1 MIPKDSPKIFRRKLL
16 FFAFLFINLLLHFIS
31 ILHYSKE
38 HLGVTHKLDEETGVW
53 RAEARKQGASKLM
66 TPQHPVQT
74 SLGFSLELPGGQSRQ
89 ESRVVAR
96 VQEQGG

>member
-1 MIPKDSPKIFRRKLL
+1 M
-16 FFAFLFINLLLHFIS
+16 
-31 ILHYSKE
+31 
-38 HLGVTHKLDEETGVW
+38 VVW

-74 SLGFSLELPGGQSRQ
+74 SLGFNLELPGGQSKQ

-96 VQEQGG
+96 VQEQGGLGAALLYLLPRP

>member
-1 MIPKDSPKIFRRKLL
+1 M
-16 FFAFLFINLLLHFIS
+16 
-31 ILHYSKE
+31 
-38 HLGVTHKLDEETGVW
+38 GVW

-74 SLGFSLELPGGQSRQ
+74 SHGFSLELPGGQSKQ

-96 VQEQGG
+96 VQEQGGLGEAAKTLENVPRMQVMSVVITQSGQ